1 MSIKRILPVLMVFI
15 LGCIGK
21 EVKSKS
27 PVPPNFLSWTNKFS
41 IKEGKGELFLMM
53 TKSRQGSYFDFEYD
67 ANNKKLSGNLIG
79 MFGLKLA
86 SFEVNGNSL
95 NIMSRNNDPIR
106 LDTLFSGTGLT
117 PLMLSRF
124 LAYDIAT
131 PSLRSL
137 IPVSDGYLSTSGN
150 LNIFFS
156 REGYPIK
163 VVIVTNTG
171 EIVIEYGDFRK
182 IKSTIQPF
190 TVIINQNRI
199 RIEMKLSQINLK

>member
-1 MSIKRILPVLMVFI
+1 
-15 LGCIGK
+15 
-21 EVKSKS
+21 
-27 PVPPNFLSWTNKFS
+27 
-41 IKEGKGELFLMM
+41 MM
-53 TKSRQGSYFDFEYD
+53 TKNRQGSYFDFEYD
-67 ANNKKLSGNLIG
+67 ANNKRLSGNLIG

-95 NIMSRNNDPIR
+95 NVMSRNNDPIR

-124 LAYDIAT
+124 LAYDIVA
-131 PSLRSL
+131 PNLRSL

-150 LNIFFS
+150 SNIFFS
-156 REGYPIK
+156 REGYPTK

-171 EIVIEYGDFRK
+171 EIVIEYGDFRR

-190 TVIINQNRI
+190 SVVITQNRI